1 MAGTDTTPDPKQ
13 AELIEAQL
21 RLYRVQAR
29 WETPKAL
36 AAILL
41 AAAAIA
47 ASGRLADLLAPP
59 RPQNI
64 TVHLDAPLTLGGH

>member
-1 MAGTDTTPDPKQ
+1 MATPDTTPDLKQ
-13 AELIEAQL
+13 AELLEAQL
-21 RLYRVQAR
+21 QLYRVQAR

-59 RPQNI
+59 RAQSI